1 MKVTM
6 VKKRLADGSECR
18 KCLESTDFL
27 KKKGLWEQVD
37 EVVWF
42 DESQPDSAG
51 ALLTAEHA
59 MERAPFFVIERP
71 GRPIQAI
78 ESVMRVYRLL

>member
-6 VKKRLADGSECR
+6 VKKILAGGAECR
-18 KCLESTDFL
+18 KCAEAEEFL
-27 KKKGLWEQVD
+27 RQKGVWDRID

-42 DESQPDSAG
+42 DEDDPSSAG
-51 ALLTAEHA
+51 AGLARAFT

-71 GRPIQAI
+71 GRSPEAVD
-78 ESVMRVYRLL
+78 SVLRVYRML